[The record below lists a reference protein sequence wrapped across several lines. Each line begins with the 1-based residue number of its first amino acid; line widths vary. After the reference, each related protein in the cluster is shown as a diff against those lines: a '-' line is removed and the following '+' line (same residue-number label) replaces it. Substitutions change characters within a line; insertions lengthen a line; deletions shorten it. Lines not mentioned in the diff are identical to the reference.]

1 MKKIALPIADGE
13 LCMHFGH
20 CQQFRVF
27 NIEDG
32 AIASFEDLTPPPHE
46 PGVIP
51 AFLAEHKVTLCIAG
65 GMGSRAQNIFNQHD
79 IKVIVGASGNPEEL
93 VQHALNGTLVSGTNC
108 CDH

>member
-1 MKKIALPIADGE
+1 MKKIAIPMADGE

-27 NIEDG
+27 HTGINGIEKY
-32 AIASFEDLTPPPHE
+32 EDLTPPPHE

-51 AFLAEHKVTLCIAG
+51 AFLAENGVELVIAG
-65 GMGSRAQNIFNQHD
+65 GMGQRAQNIFMQHG
-79 IKVIVGASGNPEEL
+79 IQVVVGANGKAEEL
-93 VQHALNGTLVSGTNC
+93 VQHALNGTLVSGENC